1 MRVLQIAT
9 IGRPLEAA
17 DLPDPEPGRGEVVVA
32 VTAAGICHSDVHYRA
47 GHPAPRRLP
56 MIPGHE
62 VAGTIVATGSGV
74 NPNRV
79 GDRVALHYVV
89 SCDLCDACRRG
100 LEQFCERYE
109 MLGQTRNGG
118 YAELVVAPGRN
129 AVTIPDPITSSHAA
143 VMMCS
148 SSTSLHALRK
158 GRLAPGE
165 AVAVFGLGGLGAS
178 AVQLAFALGAARV
191 YGVDLD
197 AERLALAAG
206 FGAVPIDGSGDPAAD
221 ILAEGGADVAIDLV
235 GSTSVLAAAM
245 ASARPTGRIVAVG
258 ITRGTLALD
267 PYRDLIGPEAELI
280 GSNDHHLDEIY
291 ELFDLVVAGKL
302 VLDDVITATVP
313 LDAKAVNAAMDRL
326 EEFGSGVRT
335 VIEPAGGSEER
346 LNSPASP
353 LR

>member
-1 MRVLQIAT
+1 MRALQITT
-9 IGRPLEAA
+9 IDRPLEAA
-17 DLPDPEPGRGEVVVA
+17 DLPDPKPGPDEVVVA

-47 GHPAPRRLP
+47 GHPAPRHLP
-56 MIPGHE
+56 MVPGHE

-74 NPNRV
+74 SPNRV
-79 GDRVALHYVV
+79 DDRVALHYVV
-89 SCDLCDACRRG
+89 SCGRCEACRRG
-100 LEQFCERYE
+100 LEQFCESYE

-118 YAELVVAPGRN
+118 YAELVVVPGRN
-129 AVTIPDPITSSHAA
+129 AVTIPTPIASAHAA

-165 AVAVFGLGGLGAS
+165 SVAVFGLGGLGAS

-197 AERLALAAG
+197 AERLALAAR
-206 FGAVPIDGSGDPAAD
+206 FGAIPIDGNGDPAAD

-235 GSTSVLAAAM
+235 GSTSVLTAAM
-245 ASARPTGRIVAVG
+245 ASVRPTGRIVAVG

-267 PYRDLIGPEAELI
+267 PYRGLIGPEAELI
-280 GSNDHHLDEIY
+280 GSNDHHLDEIH
-291 ELFDLVVAGKL
+291 ELFDLAVAGKL

-313 LDAKAVNAAMDRL
+313 LDATAVNAAMDRL

-335 VIEPAGGSEER
+335 VIEPAGASGGR
-346 LNSPASP
+346 LNSPA
-353 LR
+353 